1 MITYNF
7 IKQHFIQIYT
17 ILDMSFYDLERKNFS
32 ICLCQLIYFHLFK
45 YVWHFIEM
53 LRIKIFFNL

>member
-17 ILDMSFYDLERKNFS
+17 ILDMSFYDLEKNTFPS
-32 ICLCQLIYFHLFK
+32 VC
-45 YVWHFIEM
+45 V
-53 LRIKIFFNL
+53 N

>member
-17 ILDMSFYDLERKNFS
+17 ILDMSFYDLEKKPFPSVCVN
-32 ICLCQLIYFHLFK
+32 
-45 YVWHFIEM
+45 
-53 LRIKIFFNL
+53 